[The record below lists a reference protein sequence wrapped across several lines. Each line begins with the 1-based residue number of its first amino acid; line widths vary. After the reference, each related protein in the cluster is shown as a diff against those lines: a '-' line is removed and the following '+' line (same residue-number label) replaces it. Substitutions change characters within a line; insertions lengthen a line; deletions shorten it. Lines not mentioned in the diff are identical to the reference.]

1 MTRET
6 ITLTQTEQRRVIVL
20 TAVREQH
27 LMAARAASLLGLSLR
42 HCRRLLAAFRRAGPA
57 ALAHGNRG
65 RPAPNRVP
73 QSLERRIVRLARTT
87 YAGFNHQHLTEKL
100 AEAHGIVLSRPTVH
114 RILQAAGLPS
124 PRPRRRR
131 RFRRRRDRMPQP
143 GLLLQWDGSH
153 HDWLE
158 GRGPRLVLH
167 GAIDDATN
175 EVPAAIFRA
184 QEEAYGYFVVLRE
197 TIRTHGI
204 PVAIYGDRHGI
215 VTNDARPR
223 PLTVEEQLRGHTRL
237 PTQVG
242 RALRELGIQWIPAH
256 SPQAKGRIERLW
268 GTFQDRL
275 VSELR
280 LARARTL
287 EEANAVLQAF
297 LPRYN
302 ARFTRTATQPGSAY
316 RPLPPE
322 IKLDDV
328 CCFAYERTVANDNTV
343 TLGPLHLQLLP
354 DAQRVSYAKAR
365 VVVRRHLDGRLS
377 ISHNGRRVAFRILT
391 IPRRPPSPSQHPDAR
406 PAVRPRV
413 PSTWKPARDHPWKTY
428 AAQGLRRKQLRMAGV
443 TFSLNTKGDGIADH

>member
-20 TAVREQH
+20 TQVREQRID
-27 LMAARAASLLGLSLR
+27 AARAAALLGLSLR
-42 HCRRLLAAFRRAGPA
+42 QCRRLLAAFRRAGPA

-65 RPAPNRVP
+65 HPASNRVP
-73 QSLERRIVRLARTT
+73 RSFERRIVRLARTR
-87 YAGFNHQHLTEKL
+87 YVGFNHQHLTEKL

-114 RILQAAGLPS
+114 RILLAAGIPS

-131 RFRRRRDRMPQP
+131 RFRRRRERMPLP

-158 GRGPRLVLH
+158 GRGPRLVLQ
-167 GAIDDATN
+167 GAIDDATSK
-175 EVPAAIFRA
+175 VPAAIFRA
-184 QEEAYGYFVVLRE
+184 QEDAQGYFIVLRQLVC
-197 TIRTHGI
+197 THGI
-204 PVAIYGDRHGI
+204 PVAVYGDRHGI
-215 VTNDARPR
+215 MTNEARPR
-223 PLTVEEQLRGHTRL
+223 PLTLDEQLRGHTRP

-242 RALRELGIQWIPAH
+242 RALRELGIHWVPAH

-287 EEANAVLQAF
+287 EEANAILQTF

-302 ARFTRTATQPGSAY
+302 ARFTRPAAQPGSAY

-322 IKLDDV
+322 LLLDDI
-328 CCFAYERTVANDNTV
+328 CCFAHERTVANDNTV
-343 TLGPLHLQLLP
+343 TLGPQQQHLQLLP
-354 DAQRVSYAKAR
+354 DAQRASHAKTH
-365 VVVRRHLDGRLS
+365 VIVRRHLDGRLS
-377 ISHNGRRVAFRILT
+377 VSHEGHRIAFRILT
-391 IPRRPPSPSQHPDAR
+391 TSPHAAPTPRPGARRP
-406 PAVRPRV
+406 VRPRA
-413 PSTWKPARDHPWKTY
+413 PSTWTPPRDHPWKQTY
-428 AAQGLRRKQLRMAGV
+428 AQELRRKQLRTAGV
-443 TFSLNTKGDGIADH
+443 TFSLNT

>member
-6 ITLTQTEQRRVIVL
+6 ITLTRDEQRRLMVL
-20 TAVREQH
+20 TEVRAGRVLARQ
-27 LMAARAASLLGLSLR
+27 AAQVLGLSLR
-42 HCRRLLAAFRRAGPA
+42 HCRRLLARFRRRGAA

-65 RPAPNRVP
+65 RPPHNRFPEALHRKV
-73 QSLERRIVRLARTT
+73 VRLAKTR
-87 YAGFNHQHLTEKL
+87 YAGFNHQHLTEHL
-100 AEAHGIVLSRPTVH
+100 VESHRLPVSRATVN
-114 RILQAAGLPS
+114 RWLRAAGIPS

-131 RFRRRRDRMPQP
+131 RFRRRRERMPLP

-153 HDWLE
+153 HAWLE

-167 GAIDDATN
+167 GAIDDATS
-175 EVPAAIFRA
+175 EVPAALFRL
-184 QEEAYGYFVVLRE
+184 QEEAYGYFIVLRE

-204 PVAIYGDRHGI
+204 PVALYGDRHGI

-223 PLTVEEQLRGHTRL
+223 PLTIDEQLQGHTRP

-242 RALRELGIQWIPAH
+242 RALRELGIEWIPAH
-256 SPQAKGRIERLW
+256 SPQGKGRIERLW

-287 EEANAVLQAF
+287 DEANAVLQAF

-302 ARFTRTATQPGSAY
+302 ARFTRPAAQPGSAY

-322 IKLDDV
+322 LKLDDV

-343 TLGPLHLQLLP
+343 TLGPQHLQLQP
-354 DAQRVSYAKAR
+354 DAQRASYAKSR
-365 VVVRRHLDGRLS
+365 VIVRRHLDGRLS
-377 ISHNGRRVAFRILT
+377 MSHEGRRVAFRILT
-391 IPRRPPSPSQHPDAR
+391 APPQPAPTPTPDAR
-406 PAVRPRV
+406 RPVRPRA
-413 PSTWKPARDHPWKTY
+413 PSTWKPPRDHPWHAY
-428 AAQGLRRKQLRMAGV
+428 AARGLRRKQLKMAGV
-443 TFSLNTKGDGIADH
+443 TFSLNTKGDRMADH